1 MAEGL
6 GISDP
11 KRLRSLLLHSAGSV
25 VQDLFADLT
34 DPLATT
40 TPSGDNE
47 YKKATRMLNEHF
59 QAEPNP
65 VYERY
70 QFRQL
75 NPRSG
80 EGVAQFVVR
89 LRQQARFCN
98 FGAVTDDMIR
108 DHVVATISNVE
119 LKKEIVARAKIDIG

>member
-40 TPSGDNE
+40 TPSGITS
-47 YKKATRMLNEHF
+47 TR
-59 QAEPNP
+59 
-65 VYERY
+65 R
-70 QFRQL
+70 
-75 NPRSG
+75 
-80 EGVAQFVVR
+80 R
-89 LRQQARFCN
+89 LAC
-98 FGAVTDDMIR
+98 
-108 DHVVATISNVE
+108 
-119 LKKEIVARAKIDIG
+119 